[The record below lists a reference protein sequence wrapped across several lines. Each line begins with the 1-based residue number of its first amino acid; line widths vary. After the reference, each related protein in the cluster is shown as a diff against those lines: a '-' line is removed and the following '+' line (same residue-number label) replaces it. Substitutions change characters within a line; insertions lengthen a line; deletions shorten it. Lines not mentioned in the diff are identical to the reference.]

1 MHIPFEKIQRPSTLS
16 QVIVEN
22 IETSI
27 RKRKLVPGQK
37 LPTEQELC
45 AMFSVSR
52 TAVREALRM
61 LSARG
66 LITIRKRAGMF
77 VSDMSSSHAVSTMG
91 LFLELKFDKD
101 YILHVFNVRR
111 AIEPEVCRWAAQNRT
126 PEDLAVLR
134 KNLERMEGCD
144 PEDRDVE
151 STLDQEFHSTITS
164 AGKNPIAPV
173 VLEPIFTL
181 MPKIRAMVYG
191 NIADCKSSALDYH
204 REIFDA
210 IEKQDQE
217 RAYALMREHINRAA
231 RQANEAIDRINSI
244 AHAAGLT
251 GKVPVEP

>member
-1 MHIPFEKIQRPSTLS
+1 MHTPFEKIQRPSTLS

-22 IETSI
+22 IELSI
-27 RKRKLVPGQK
+27 RERKLVPGQK

-111 AIEPEVCRWAAQNRT
+111 VIEPEVCRWAAQNRT
-126 PEDLAVLR
+126 LEDLAVL
-134 KNLERMEGCD
+134 KNNLERMQGCD

-164 AGKNPIAPV
+164 ASKNPIVPL

-191 NIADCKSSALDYH
+191 NIAGCKSSALDYH
-204 REIFDA
+204 REILDA
-210 IEKQDQE
+210 IEGQDQE
-217 RAYALMREHINRAA
+217 RACTLMREHINRAA
-231 RQANEAIDRINSI
+231 CQANEAIDRINSI
-244 AHAAGLT
+244 AHTAGLAEN
-251 GKVPVEP
+251 VPA